1 MAGSSLLSIGSS
13 GVQAFQ
19 RSLNTIGHNI
29 SNVNTEGYSKQTV
42 ELSARLPQRN
52 GYGFAGSGVQSSSI
66 TRSYDAFIEGSI
78 RNTTSSAKEFE
89 TFQAL
94 SAQLDNVL
102 ADSDAGMATSMQSF
116 YDAIQDVADSPS
128 GPAVREVLLTQGQ
141 NLSDQFNELASWMNG
156 VRGQMN
162 SDLRGSVSE
171 INRLSDAI
179 ANLNES
185 IVIETGRSG
194 GQPVNDLLDQRDTMI
209 RDLSALV
216 SVSTVQQDDG
226 SVNVM
231 AGTGQVLVV
240 GNKASTLEVY
250 IEASDPNQLGIAIK
264 GSGGVQVPIT
274 DQLSGGKV
282 GGLLSFR
289 DRMLDPAANSL
300 GLTAISLGNYINEQ
314 QNRGMDLDGALGQ
327 DFFNISSPQALTL
340 SGTPGNVSVA
350 FNDFS
355 QLTNNDYTLR
365 FNAGAWQL
373 TQNDTNQVITMTGTG
388 TAADPFIADGL
399 SLQIGAAPANGD
411 AYIIRPTRN
420 GASDMQLALVN
431 NRQIAA
437 AAPMRSLASNANTGT
452 GAISAGVVTDINNAA
467 FQATP
472 GQLSPPVL
480 VRFNNATSYDIFD
493 NSNPASPVLLEA
505 GIAYNPA
512 TGGDVF
518 PTPGGLDHGY
528 SIRIN
533 GSPTAGD
540 QFRTEYNTGGVGDN
554 RNALLM
560 AGTADNK
567 VMANGTA
574 SIKDSYSALV
584 ADVGSGTKQAELN
597 SLAQQRVL
605 DQAISSRESVSG
617 VNLDEEAANLVRY
630 QQAYQAAAQVITV
643 ANSLFDTLL
652 NAVRR

>member
-42 ELSARLPQRN
+42 ELAARLPQRN
-52 GYGFAGSGVQSSSI
+52 GYGFAGSGVQSASI

-78 RNTTSSAKEFE
+78 RNSTSSAKEFE

-94 SAQLDNVL
+94 SAQLDNVI
-102 ADSDAGMATSMQSF
+102 ADPDTGISTSMQNF
-116 YDAIQDVADSPS
+116 YNAMQDVADSPS
-128 GPAVREVLLTQGQ
+128 ATASREVLLKQGQ
-141 NLSDQFNELASWMNG
+141 NLSDQFNELAAWMES

-171 INRLSDAI
+171 INRLSGAI
-179 ANLNES
+179 ADLNES

-194 GQPVNDLLDQRDTMI
+194 GQPVNDLLDQRDTLI
-209 RDLSALV
+209 RDLSEMV
-216 SVSTVQQDDG
+216 SVTTVQQDDG

-231 AGTGQVLVV
+231 AGTGQMLVV
-240 GNKASTLEVY
+240 GNKPSTLEVF
-250 IEASDPNQLGIAIK
+250 IEAGDPSQLGIAIK
-264 GSGGVQVPIT
+264 GTGGVQVPIT
-274 DQLSGGKV
+274 EQLSGGKI

-300 GLTAISLGNYINEQ
+300 GLTAISLGNYLNEQ
-314 QNRGMDLDGALGQ
+314 QTRGMDLDGALGQ
-327 DFFNISSPQALTL
+327 EFFNISKPQALTL
-340 SGTPGNVSVA
+340 SGTPANVSVA

-373 TQNDTNQVITMTGTG
+373 TRNGTNQLVTMTGSG
-388 TAADPFIADGL
+388 TAADPFLAEGL
-399 SLQIGAAPANGD
+399 SFQIGAAPANGD

-420 GASDMQLALVN
+420 GASDIQMKLVN

-437 AAPMRSLASNANTGT
+437 AAPMRSLSENTNTGT
-452 GAISAGVVTDINNAA
+452 GQISAGVVTDINNPV
-467 FQATP
+467 FQSTP
-472 GQLSPPVL
+472 GQLSPPVM
-480 VRFNNATSYDIFD
+480 VRFTNATSYDLFD

-512 TGGDVF
+512 TGGDIF

-528 SIRIN
+528 SIQIN
-533 GSPTAGD
+533 GSPAAGD
-540 QFRTEYNTGGVGDN
+540 QFSTEYNTGGVGDN

-560 AGTADNK
+560 AATANNK

-574 SIKDSYSALV
+574 SINDSYSALV

-597 SLAQQRVL
+597 ALAQQRVL
-605 DQAISSRESVSG
+605 DQAVSARESVSG

-643 ANSLFDTLL
+643 ASSLFDTLL